1 MLAIL
6 LPEIVVKVAHLTVEA
21 FFLSG
26 SSVARLAEGVK
37 SLPNRRAFEAIMNCS
52 AHLYLM
58 TSTIRGDGVYWES
71 VDWPE

>member
-1 MLAIL
+1 MLAIF

-26 SSVARLAEGVK
+26 SSVATIAESVK

-52 AHLYLM
+52 AHLYFM
-58 TSTIRGDGVYWES
+58 TSTIRGDGVYWEC
-71 VDWPE
+71 VDLPE

>member
-1 MLAIL
+1 MLAIF

-26 SSVARLAEGVK
+26 SSVARIAESVK
-37 SLPNRRAFEAIMNCS
+37 SLPNRQAFEVIMNCS

-58 TSTIRGDGVYWES
+58 TSTIRGDGDYWEW
-71 VDWPE
+71 VDLPE

>member
-1 MLAIL
+1 MLAIF

-26 SSVARLAEGVK
+26 SSVAKIAESVK

-58 TSTIRGDGVYWES
+58 TSTIRGDGVYWEC
-71 VDWPE
+71 VDLPE